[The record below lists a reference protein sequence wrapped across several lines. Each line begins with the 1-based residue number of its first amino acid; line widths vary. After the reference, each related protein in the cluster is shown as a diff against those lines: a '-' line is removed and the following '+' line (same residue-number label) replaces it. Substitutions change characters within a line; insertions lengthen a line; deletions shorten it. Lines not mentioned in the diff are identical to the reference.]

1 MRSGRKMVNTM
12 RGAVLG
18 ALFAASGVAAAQQG
32 GGVFAYPEAGQSVQ
46 KQQKDQRECHYWAAE
61 QTGFDPMRS
70 RPPTVVQDNY
80 YGSYYG
86 SSSSVGG
93 LTDFGS
99 GSVGQGGMVADGA
112 RGAAFGAMFGAI
124 AGDAGKGAAIG
135 AASGALFG
143 GMKRSSRQAEE
154 ERWRQQQQAQA
165 QQQLAQAQR
174 QYYLALDQ
182 FRSAY
187 AMCMSARK
195 YRVK

>member
-1 MRSGRKMVNTM
+1 MRSS
-12 RGAVLG
+12 RGLHNIIVSALLG
-18 ALFAASGVAAAQQG
+18 GLAAASGIAAAQQSG
-32 GGVFAYPEAGQSVQ
+32 GGVFAYPDAGQSVEQ
-46 KQQKDQRECHYWAAE
+46 QQKDQRECHQWAVG
-61 QTGFDPMRS
+61 QTGFDPGRS
-70 RPPTVVQDNY
+70 RPPTSVQGTY
-80 YGSYYG
+80 YGSS

-165 QQQLAQAQR
+165 QQQLAQAQQ
-174 QYYLALDQ
+174 QYYLAMDQ
-182 FRSAY
+182 FRGAY
-187 AMCMSARK
+187 GTCMAARK
-195 YRVK
+195 YRVQ